1 MTLIGTLHLTTHQLI
16 FRHPQEEMWILY
28 PTIHTVERRPLASN
42 GLWPL
47 LIKCRDFVF
56 VTISVPSEREAI
68 DVFESIQKLT
78 CIKGSIEQL
87 YAFFYKPPSLTA
99 NDGWHIYDPL
109 VEFDRMGVGSKTR
122 AWRISYKNKSYELC
136 PTYPRI
142 LVVPDKILDSVLTHA
157 CKFRS
162 KCRIP
167 TLSYLHWSNMASI
180 TRSSQPMVGLKQ
192 NRSLQDEKIIEAI
205 FQSTAL
211 PPTPSG
217 QPVYGSTA
225 TNLIIDARPTANAMA
240 NVAMGAGTEN
250 MDNYKN
256 CSKQYM
262 GIDNIHVMR
271 ESLGKLVEV
280 IQNADV
286 QGLPIKKHHLDKSNW
301 LKHISSLLE
310 SSLVIIKNIHVN
322 SSHVLIHCSDG
333 WDRTAQLT
341 SISELCL
348 DPYYRTLRGFE
359 VLIEK
364 DWLSFG
370 HKFSDRS
377 GHLSNERY
385 FITSSTNAANNA
397 FNSMQNKLKQS
408 HVREISPVF
417 HQFLD
422 CVFQI
427 LAQYPERFEF
437 NEHFLVTLH
446 FHLYSCQYG
455 TFLFNSE
462 KERND
467 YKVMTSTYSVWDYIN
482 SNKEQFLNPSYDYG
496 ARDREEMGDKGVL
509 FPESD
514 WKKLKYWASL
524 FDKRDEELNG
534 EEMVEEASPIMAR
547 SLWGSDS
554 PVQRSSSPI
563 GISNGIPWNDEQ
575 SQTITSRISKNLNL
589 DIEDPWRDNNT
600 HENDE
605 LIYDEPVKSLHHK
618 ESSNE
623 LNAMVQNFARITLNL
638 GVQAVS
644 NVANILDAASGN
656 LNNNTNDNSND
667 FDPQSSLENHESR
680 SGLREMVS
688 FSNKTNSITNSP
700 PSKSN
705 PFSSLKSWNTL
716 SASIGFPTTSLKS
729 RENKRNTFP
738 TSEIADSA
746 TTTPP
751 ISPRTEPH
759 PLFLYDS

>member
-1 MTLIGTLHLTTHQLI
+1 MTRIGTLHLTTHQLI
-16 FRHPQEEMWILY
+16 FIHPQEEMWISY

-42 GLWPL
+42 GHWPL
-47 LIKCRDFVF
+47 LIRCRDFVF

-78 CIKGSIEQL
+78 CIKGSIDQL
-87 YAFFYKPPSLTA
+87 CAFFYKPQSLTT
-99 NDGWHIYDPL
+99 NDGWKIYDPR
-109 VEFDRMGVGSKTR
+109 VEFGRMGVGSRTR
-122 AWRISYKNKSYELC
+122 TWRLSEKNIKYEIC
-136 PTYPRI
+136 STYPRI
-142 LVVPDKILDSVLTHA
+142 LVVPDKITDNVLTHA

-162 KCRIP
+162 KGRIP

-192 NRSLQDEKIIEAI
+192 NRSLQDEKIVEAI
-205 FQSTAL
+205 FQSNAP

-217 QPVYGSTA
+217 QPIYGSTA
-225 TNLIIDARPTANAMA
+225 TNLIVDARPTANAMA

-280 IQNADV
+280 IQNADA
-286 QGLPIKKHHLDKSNW
+286 QGLPIKKYHLDKSNW
-301 LKHISSLLE
+301 LKHISILLE
-310 SSLVIIKNIHVN
+310 SSSIIIKNIHVN
-322 SSHVLIHCSDG
+322 NSHVLVHCSDG

-348 DPYYRTLRGFE
+348 DPYYRTLRGFQ

-408 HVREISPVF
+408 HVRETSPVF

-422 CVFQI
+422 CVYQI
-427 LAQYPERFEF
+427 LAQHPERFEF
-437 NEHFLVTLH
+437 NEHLLVRLH

-467 YKVMTSTYSVWDYIN
+467 YKVTTLTYSVWDYIN
-482 SNKEQFLNPSYDYG
+482 SNREQFLNPVYDHG
-496 ARDREEMGDKGVL
+496 IKDREEMGDKGVL

-514 WKKLKYWASL
+514 WKNLKYWASL

-534 EEMVEEASPIMAR
+534 EETVEEVSPMTR
-547 SLWGSDS
+547 SLWMSDS
-554 PVQRSSSPI
+554 PVPRSGSPDPL
-563 GISNGIPWNDEQ
+563 GALNGITWNDEQ
-575 SQTITSRISKNLNL
+575 SQTITSRTPKNLNL
-589 DIEDPWRDNNT
+589 DIDDPWRDNNNNST
-600 HENDE
+600 HESDE
-605 LIYDEPVKSLHHK
+605 LYDESIKPLHRK
-618 ESSNE
+618 ESSSE
-623 LNAMVQNFARITLNL
+623 LNAIVQNFARITLNF
-638 GVQAVS
+638 GAQ
-644 NVANILDAASGN
+644 ILDAASVN
-656 LNNNTNDNSND
+656 FTSNANDNSND
-667 FDPQSSLENHESR
+667 IDPQSSVENYESR
-680 SGLREMVS
+680 HGSREMLS
-688 FSNKTNSITNSP
+688 FSNNTNSIKNSS
-700 PSKSN
+700 PSKSS
-705 PFSSLKSWNTL
+705 PLSSALRPWNTF

-729 RENKRNTFP
+729 RERNSFP
-738 TSEIADSA
+738 APEITNSA

-751 ISPRTEPH
+751 ISPQTEPH